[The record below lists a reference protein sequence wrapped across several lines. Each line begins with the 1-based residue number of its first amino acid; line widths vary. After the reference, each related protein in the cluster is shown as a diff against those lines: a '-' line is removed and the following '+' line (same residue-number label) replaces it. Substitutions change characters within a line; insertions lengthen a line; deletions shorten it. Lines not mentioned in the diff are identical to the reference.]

1 MNTDEL
7 IAQSKARFEHAV
19 ARQVLKEKY
28 QAKLLFASQ
37 GGMWRADPELLNL
50 LHVFNIDEVVIL
62 DLYDTPVRVNPKELY
77 STAVSHWQE
86 QMNAWLADFEE
97 QSRNR

>member
-37 GGMWRADPELLNL
+37 GGMWRPDPELLNL
-50 LHVFNIDEVVIL
+50 LHVFSIDEVVIL

-86 QMNAWLADFEE
+86 QMNAWHNEYTELMKK
-97 QSRNR
+97 R

>member
-28 QAKLLFASQ
+28 HAKLLFASQ

-50 LHVFNIDEVVIL
+50 LHVFSIDVVVIL

>member
-1 MNTDEL
+1 MNTDQL
-7 IAQSKARFEHAV
+7 IAQSRARFEHAV
-19 ARQVLKEKY
+19 AKQVLKEKY

-50 LHVFNIDEVVIL
+50 LYVFNIPEVVIL
-62 DLYDTPVRVNPKELY
+62 DQYDTPVKVNPQELY
-77 STAVSHWQE
+77 RTAVSHWQE

-97 QSRNR
+97 QSKNR

>member
-1 MNTDEL
+1 MNTDDL

-19 ARQVLKEKY
+19 AKQVLKEKY

-50 LHVFNIDEVVIL
+50 LHVFNIPEVVIL
-62 DLYDTPVRVNPKELY
+62 DQYETPVKVNPQELY
-77 STAVSHWQE
+77 RTAVSHWQE
-86 QMNAWLADFEE
+86 QMNAWLVDFEE

>member
-1 MNTDEL
+1 MNTDQL

>member
-1 MNTDEL
+1 MDTEQL
-7 IAQSKARFEHAV
+7 ITHGRARFEHAA
-19 ARQVLKEKY
+19 ARRLLKEKY

-37 GGMWRADPELLNL
+37 GGMWRAGPELLNL
-50 LHVFNIDEVVIL
+50 LHVFNIDEVVVL
-62 DLYDTPVRVNPKELY
+62 DLYDTPVKVNPKELY
-77 STAVSHWQE
+77 RTAVGHWQE